1 MTAILQIV
9 DGIFSLFNMALILW
23 CLLSWFPNVNRYEN
37 PWRYLSM
44 IVEPVLAPIRR
55 VVPTIGNIDISP
67 MVLVI
72 AINFILRLVHSLLNA

>member
-1 MTAILQIV
+1 MTAILPIV

-23 CLLSWFPNVNRYEN
+23 CLLSWFPNVNRYEG
-37 PWRYLSM
+37 PFRYLSM

-67 MVLVI
+67 MVLVL
-72 AINFILRLVHSLLNA
+72 AINVIQRIIHSLISA